1 MVCKVPCPVF
11 KVHTSDEGDTVIADI
26 TIITENS
33 SAVNIV
39 FAKIVIKSYKN
50 NKNIKIDSED

>member
-33 SAVNIV
+33 STVNIV